1 MNNQQKR
8 NQRLIL
14 AIFGMS
20 VIPFIIA
27 WYLAEHPETVAGR
40 TNYGELIIPPITTER
55 TDLTGFDQ
63 FSSENLVELKGRWVM
78 INLIPASDC
87 NVDCKESIFKSKQLL
102 LMMGKD
108 LTRIRRAV
116 MVFEGVTVDTQGAWW
131 SEDSRLLKVKPNQ
144 ALQKKI
150 EALKQGKVPHGMFI
164 LMDPLGNLM
173 MHYQPGFDPYKV
185 KSDLRKLLSISQIG

>member
-55 TDLTGFDQ
+55 TDLSGFDQ
-63 FSSENLVELKGRWVM
+63 FSSDNLNELKGRWVM
-78 INLIPASDC
+78 INLIPSSDC
-87 NVDCKESIFKSKQLL
+87 NLDCKESIFKSKQLL

-116 MVFEGVTVDTQGAWW
+116 MVFAGVTIDTQGAWW
-131 SEDSRLLKVKPNQ
+131 SEDSRLLKVIPNQ
-144 ALQKKI
+144 ALQKKV

>member
-14 AIFGMS
+14 VIFGMS
-20 VIPFIIA
+20 VIPFIFA
-27 WYLAEHPETVAGR
+27 WYLAEHPESLSGK
-40 TNYGELIIPPITTER
+40 TNYGELIIPPVTTER
-55 TDLTGFDQ
+55 SDLEGYDQ
-63 FSSENLVELKGRWVM
+63 FSKDNLNELKGRWVM
-78 INLIPASDC
+78 VNLIPDADC
-87 NVDCKESIFKSKQLL
+87 NTPCRDAIFKSKQLL

-116 MVFEGVTVDTQGAWW
+116 MVFEGVTADPDGAWW
-131 SEDSRLLKVKPNQ
+131 PEDTRLLKVKPNLM
-144 ALQKKI
+144 LQRKI
-150 EALKQGKVPHGMFI
+150 EALTQGRITHGMLI

-173 MHYQPGFDPYKV
+173 MRYEPGFDPYKV